1 MKSLNQYIVEKRKNA
16 IDDQWIY
23 DDKPV
28 STADGRP
35 VIVTSL
41 DLEEVPNI
49 IHGKVKLADDLLVDY
64 EWTDDGE
71 CKKAVDK
78 FGNPKK
84 PHESDNLIKVIS

>member
-49 IHGKVKLADDLLVDY
+49 IDDLLVDY